1 MQGVDVTPVLK
12 DPSVKV
18 RESCLVEVDE
28 ADIGMASAMPGAAM
42 MGGSLENRVKYLI
55 TERYSL
61 TIYNGFKGHG
71 DIFDRVNDPLQLNN
85 LWYSNPELRHELV
98 EQLLHEVINAQS
110 LYPKKQAMA

>member
-1 MQGVDVTPVLK
+1 MET
-12 DPSVKV
+12 
-18 RESCLVEVDE
+18 
-28 ADIGMASAMPGAAM
+28 
-42 MGGSLENRVKYLI
+42 RVKYLI

-61 TIYNGFKGHG
+61 TIYNGLKGHG